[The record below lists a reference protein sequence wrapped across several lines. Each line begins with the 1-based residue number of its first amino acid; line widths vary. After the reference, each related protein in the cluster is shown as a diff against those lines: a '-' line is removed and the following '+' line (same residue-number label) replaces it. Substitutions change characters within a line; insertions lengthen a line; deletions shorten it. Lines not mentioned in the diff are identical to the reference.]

1 MSCLGLYTI
10 SKTIPKTEP
19 FHKVSLVIWAKIV
32 WKIKTI
38 VRIMDFQIA
47 MISFERSSQVYYYLP
62 DFLNLFQKGRTHK
75 SITNTT
81 KLFTLDP
88 FKKDLIKLA
97 LMILIGRLPSWQ
109 ELPSWQD
116 SDWLKSPIYFKTSFH
131 SLVLKL
137 SETYFDN
144 SVYWIN
150 TEMVFILF

>member
-1 MSCLGLYTI
+1 M
-10 SKTIPKTEP
+10 
-19 FHKVSLVIWAKIV
+19 VIWEKIV

-62 DFLNLFQKGRTHK
+62 DFLNLFQKRRTHK

-81 KLFTLDP
+81 KVFTLDP
-88 FKKDLIKLA
+88 FNKELIKLA

-116 SDWLKSPIYFKTSFH
+116 SDWLKSPIYFKTSFY

-137 SETYFDN
+137 NETYFDN
-144 SVYWIN
+144 SVYCIN

>member
-1 MSCLGLYTI
+1 M
-10 SKTIPKTEP
+10 
-19 FHKVSLVIWAKIV
+19 VIWEKIV

-62 DFLNLFQKGRTHK
+62 DFLNLFQKRRTHK

-81 KLFTLDP
+81 KVFTLDP
-88 FKKDLIKLA
+88 FNKELIKLA

-116 SDWLKSPIYFKTSFH
+116 SDWLKSPIYFKTSFY

-137 SETYFDN
+137 NETYFDN

>member
-1 MSCLGLYTI
+1 M
-10 SKTIPKTEP
+10 
-19 FHKVSLVIWAKIV
+19 VIWEKIV

-81 KLFTLDP
+81 KVFTLDP
-88 FKKDLIKLA
+88 FNKELIKLA
-97 LMILIGRLPSWQ
+97 LMILIGR
-109 ELPSWQD
+109 LPSWQD
-116 SDWLKSPIYFKTSFH
+116 SDWLKSPIYFKTSFY

-137 SETYFDN
+137 NETYFDN
-144 SVYWIN
+144 SVYCIN
-150 TEMVFILF
+150 TEMVFIFF

>member
-1 MSCLGLYTI
+1 M
-10 SKTIPKTEP
+10 
-19 FHKVSLVIWAKIV
+19 VIWEKIV

-62 DFLNLFQKGRTHK
+62 DFLNLFQKRRTHK

-81 KLFTLDP
+81 KVFTLDP
-88 FKKDLIKLA
+88 FNKELIKLA
-97 LMILIGRLPSWQ
+97 LMILIGRLPFWQ

-116 SDWLKSPIYFKTSFH
+116 SDWLKSPIYFKTSFY

-137 SETYFDN
+137 NETYFDN